1 MVNCVAI
8 AIIILYTVIV
18 LTKLCIVE
26 LSHTLI
32 HIYECLHYYHHTID
46 ILPVVYGAHDSYS

>member
-32 HIYECLHYYHHTID
+32 HIYMSGFITII
-46 ILPVVYGAHDSYS
+46 ILLTFYM